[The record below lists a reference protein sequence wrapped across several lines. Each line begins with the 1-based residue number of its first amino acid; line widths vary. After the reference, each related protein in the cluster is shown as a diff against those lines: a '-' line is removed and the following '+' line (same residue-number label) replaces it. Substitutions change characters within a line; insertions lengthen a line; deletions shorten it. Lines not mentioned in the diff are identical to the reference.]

1 MTHATLKIE
10 GLLLDLDGTLYVDD
24 QLIPGARET
33 IEWLVDHRL
42 PFRYVTNTTTKSLA
56 TLSAKLESLGLP
68 ADEKLIITAPYAAVL
83 FLRSKSG
90 PSVHLLLNDDATK
103 DFTEF
108 EVSEK
113 PDYLVIG
120 DIGDAWSY
128 DIMNGAFGMVMNG
141 AKMIALHK
149 GRYWQTGAGLQLD
162 IGAFVAGLEYTTG
175 SEAMIMGK
183 PAPAFFQMAA
193 KSLELEPSSIAMI
206 GDDLISDVG
215 GAQSAGMKGILVKT
229 GKYRKETAL
238 QSSVKPDA
246 VLQSIADL
254 QRIL

>member
-1 MTHATLKIE
+1 MKQATLKIE
-10 GLLLDLDGTLYVDD
+10 GLLIDLDGTLYVDD

-33 IEWLVDHRL
+33 VEWLVDHRL

-56 TLSAKLESLGLP
+56 TLSAKLEKLGLP

-90 PSVHLLLNDDATK
+90 PSVHLLLNDDAKK

-120 DIGDAWSY
+120 DIGNAWSY
-128 DIMNGAFGMVMNG
+128 DIMNRAFGMIMTG
-141 AKMIALHK
+141 TKMIALHK
-149 GRYWQTGAGLQLD
+149 GRYWQTGEGLRLD

-193 KSLELEPSSIAMI
+193 NDLGVTPSKIAVI

-215 GAQSAGMKGILVKT
+215 GAQNAGMNGILVKT

-238 QSSVKPDA
+238 LSSVKPDA
-246 VLQSIADL
+246 VLHSIAEL
-254 QRIL
+254 QGIL